1 MIKTL
6 LKFYILFAL
15 LLTGNM
21 LYPQK
26 GVNLNKGGTKQKHY
40 YTVIPY
46 REVKSKVIVQCSIN
60 GKPYNFFVD
69 TGAAMSITSKV
80 FKELQPDII
89 GTVLMNDQA
98 GIVDSIQVANLND
111 ITLGNVTFSDIPTA
125 VVKDSEI
132 FECFGVDGLIGSNLL
147 RNSIIQ
153 FSAQTHTVI
162 ITDDAKKLNL
172 KRKYASRMELSTV
185 QSNPFIRI
193 EAINGNTTA
202 TDNLLFDSG
211 MDGFYDLN
219 TNSFQ
224 KATEHIKLF
233 EVLSKANGSFT
244 WGLSGFPAAQDYYK
258 VFVPQIKINNATFKN
273 ITIETTY
280 GSSRIGAGLFDYG
293 LVTLDYK
300 NKKFY
305 FEPFADTNFDLQ
317 MDDWPFSFSVK
328 DNELVVG
335 IVWGELWRQVII
347 PGDEIVEF
355 NGKVYKDADFCSI
368 ITSSNKT

>member
-26 GVNLNKGGTKQKHY
+26 GVNLNTGGTKQKHY

-172 KRKYASRMELSTV
+172 KRKYASRMELSAV

-211 MDGFYDLN
+211 MEGF
-219 TNSFQ
+219 
-224 KATEHIKLF
+224 
-233 EVLSKANGSFT
+233 
-244 WGLSGFPAAQDYYK
+244 
-258 VFVPQIKINNATFKN
+258 
-273 ITIETTY
+273 
-280 GSSRIGAGLFDYG
+280 
-293 LVTLDYK
+293 
-300 NKKFY
+300 
-305 FEPFADTNFDLQ
+305 
-317 MDDWPFSFSVK
+317 
-328 DNELVVG
+328 
-335 IVWGELWRQVII
+335 
-347 PGDEIVEF
+347 
-355 NGKVYKDADFCSI
+355 
-368 ITSSNKT
+368 